1 MDEKYKA
8 YLESKYE
15 ARACGDFDF
24 PSFEAWRGE
33 SDARDAAMNRAQ
45 SRRDEIGRIRSLLK
59 RGG

>member
-1 MDEKYKA
+1 MDEKYEA

-33 SDARDAAMNRAQ
+33 SDAKDAAMNRAQ
-45 SRRDEIGRIRSLLK
+45 SRWDDDEYDLY
-59 RGG
+59 